1 MLGPS
6 ALVVPFVACGD
17 LSGFDS
23 DKSYPLQLAT
33 ESESYVYREPVQPPI
48 NPNYRSYQQR
58 LKLAT
63 CEDIEDEPSKSSMG
77 ATSADER
84 GITGVDK

>member
-23 DKSYPLQLAT
+23 DKSYPLQLAS
-33 ESESYVYREPVQPPI
+33 ESEAYIYREPVQPPI

-58 LKLAT
+58 LKISP
-63 CEDIEDEPSKSSMG
+63 CEDTQDDGSKLSSVISSDE
-77 ATSADER
+77 SA
-84 GITGVDK
+84 IIGVEK